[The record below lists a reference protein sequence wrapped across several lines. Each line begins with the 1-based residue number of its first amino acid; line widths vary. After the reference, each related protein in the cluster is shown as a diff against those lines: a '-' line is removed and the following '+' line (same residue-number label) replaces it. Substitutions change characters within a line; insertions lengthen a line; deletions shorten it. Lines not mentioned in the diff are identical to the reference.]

1 MLPPGGAE
9 IDLAVMFVD
18 IRGSTAMGEQMGPRD
33 FAGLLDRFY
42 GVASDAVVAHKGVID
57 KMIGDEV
64 MALFIPST
72 VGGDLGQAAV
82 GTAVDIM
89 RAVRGI
95 GEGVP
100 VGIGIHFGPAYVG
113 KVGTE
118 NVNDFTAVGDTVNT
132 TARLQSQAKAG
143 EIVMSEAAYGSV
155 ADRYPGLESLTIE
168 VKGRE
173 QPVEIRVLRPD

>member
-1 MLPPGGAE
+1 
-9 IDLAVMFVD
+9 MFVD
-18 IRGSTAMGEQMGPRD
+18 IRGSTALGERMGPRQ
-33 FAGLLDRFY
+33 FAGLLDEFY
-42 GVASDAVVAHKGVID
+42 GIASDAVVAHKGVID

-82 GTAVDIM
+82 GTAVDVLH
-89 RAVRGI
+89 AVRGI
-95 GEGVP
+95 GDGLP

-143 EIVMSEAAYGSV
+143 EIVMSEAVYGSV
-155 ADRYPGLESLTIE
+155 ADRYPDMESRTIE
-168 VKGRE
+168 VKGKAK
-173 QPVEIRVLRPD
+173 PVEIRVLRPD